1 MSDVRYYLINING
14 RVQLDATTDEGAL
27 AEAEDLRRRYH
38 APQKRVVKET
48 REVIWENSN
57 G

>member
-1 MSDVRYYLINING
+1 MKDVRYYLINING
-14 RVQLDATTDEGAL
+14 RSQLGATTDEEAL
-27 AEAEDLRRRYH
+27 AEAAELRQRYR

-48 REVIWENSN
+48 RETIWENTN

>member
-14 RVQLDATTDEGAL
+14 RIQLDATSDEEAL
-27 AEAEDLRRRYH
+27 SAAASLRTRYTT
-38 APQKRVVKET
+38 PQKRVVKET
-48 REVIWENSN
+48 RETIWEAEN